1 MTGYGDSCFS
11 QINSSH
17 FNIKF
22 HLRILLSLREVCL
35 GNCHCYLAAYLVLKV
50 FAILEESKDMIICF
64 TYDRIFCFTYVTLIK
79 LGDRKY
85 HLFSVYSFE

>member
-1 MTGYGDSCFS
+1 MTGYGDLCFS
-11 QINSSH
+11 QKNSSH

-50 FAILEESKDMIICF
+50 HAILEESKDLIIRF
-64 TYDRIFCFTYVTLIK
+64 TYYWIFCFTYVTLIK
-79 LGDRKY
+79 LGDREC
-85 HLFSVYSFE
+85 HLLSVYSFE